1 MPVASTPTP
10 SKPKKSALKSF
21 GKFVLWCV
29 AICVVLE
36 IGLRFFGFGSYVVYK
51 PDERLLWL
59 PQPGVHRV
67 TEMNHEAETISP
79 QNFRYREVLSL
90 DHPGIYRIFAF
101 GDSTTMGWGVDDDSN
116 YSSQLE
122 KLLNSKGCSGLKF
135 QVISAGVNAYPNSLV
150 EERAMKVIQDG
161 YQPDAEILSYSAN
174 TGFEGIPDM
183 QGPER
188 EAFLKKVELKSI
200 ARRSALY
207 NFLIEDLLR
216 GVAYYRFREVLMLG
230 TWNSARS
237 KPDLPTEHFLAHLE
251 KAKQVADAH
260 HVQQIY
266 LLVGSKGEPY
276 PAHPYQAAMLEY
288 AKQNN
293 VPLVNIIRLMRNQN
307 LDDMF
312 LDHVHPTPAGHT
324 LIAEELFNTV
334 TSTASYQNACRMT
347 SNGNALTS
355 LTDKPAEQT
364 AQNSA
369 K

>member
-1 MPVASTPTP
+1 MPVASTPT
-10 SKPKKSALKSF
+10 KPKKSGLKSF
-21 GKFVLWCV
+21 GKFVLWVV
-29 AICVVLE
+29 AICLVLE
-36 IGLRFFGFGSYVVYK
+36 VGLRLFGFGSYVIYR
-51 PDERLLWL
+51 PDERLLWV
-59 PQPGVHRV
+59 PMPGTHKV

-79 QNFRYREVLSL
+79 QNFRYRQVLSL
-90 DHPGIYRIFAF
+90 DHPGIYRVFAF

-122 KLLNSKGCSGLKF
+122 KLLNDKGCSGLKF
-135 QVISAGVNAYPNSLV
+135 QVISAGVNAYPNALV

-161 YQPDAEILSYSAN
+161 YQPDAEIISYSAN
-174 TGFEGIPDM
+174 TGFEGIPDL
-183 QGPER
+183 QGHER
-188 EAFLKKVELKSI
+188 EVFLKKVELKSI

-237 KPDLPTEHFLAHLE
+237 APDLPAEHFLVRLE
-251 KAKQVADAH
+251 KAKAVADAH

-266 LLVGSKGEPY
+266 LLVGSRGETY

-288 AKQNN
+288 GHANN
-293 VPLVNIIRLMRNQN
+293 VPVVDIIRLMKNQN
-307 LDDMF
+307 LTDMF

-324 LIAEELFNTV
+324 LIAEELFNTL
-334 TSTASYQNACRMT
+334 TGTESYQSACRMA

-355 LTDKPAEQT
+355 LTDKPAE
-364 AQNSA
+364 AAPASVA

>member
-1 MPVASTPTP
+1 MSAASTP
-10 SKPKKSALKSF
+10 SKPRRSALAKF
-21 GKFVLWCV
+21 GRFVLWVV
-29 AICVVLE
+29 AICLVFEV
-36 IGLRFFGFGSYVVYK
+36 GLRFFGFGSYVIYR
-51 PDERLLWL
+51 PDQRLLWL
-59 PQPGVHRV
+59 PMPGTHKL
-67 TEMNHEAETISP
+67 TEMNHEPETISP

-122 KLLNSKGCSGLKF
+122 KLLNAKGCSGLKF
-135 QVISAGVNAYPNSLV
+135 QVISAGVNAYPNALV
-150 EERAMKVIQDG
+150 EERAMKVIEDG
-161 YQPDAEILSYSAN
+161 YQPDAEVVSYSAN
-174 TGFEGIPDM
+174 TGFEGIPDL
-183 QGPER
+183 QGAER
-188 EAFLKKVELKSI
+188 EKFLKKVELKSI

-237 KPDLPTEHFLAHLE
+237 SPDLPAEHFLARLD
-251 KAKQVADAH
+251 KAKQIADAH
-260 HVQQIY
+260 HVQMVF
-266 LLVGSKGEPY
+266 LLVGSRGEPG

-288 AKQNN
+288 ASQNN

-307 LDDMF
+307 LNDMF
-312 LDHVHPTPAGHT
+312 LDHVHPTAAGHT

-334 TSTASYQNACRMT
+334 TRTESYQNACRMA
-347 SNGNALTS
+347 SNGSALTS
-355 LTDKPAEQT
+355 LTDKPGEPT
-364 AQNSA
+364 AANLG

>member
-1 MPVASTPTP
+1 MPVATAP
-10 SKPKKSALKSF
+10 SKPRRSLLAKF
-21 GKFVLWCV
+21 GRFVLWFV
-29 AICVVLE
+29 AICLVCE
-36 IGLRFFGFGSYVVYK
+36 IGLRFFGFGSYVIYR
-51 PDERLLWL
+51 PDDRLLWL
-59 PQPGVHRV
+59 PQPGTHKV
-67 TEMNHEAETISP
+67 TEMNHQAETISP

-122 KLLNSKGCSGLKF
+122 KLLNAKGCSGLKF
-135 QVISAGVNAYPNSLV
+135 QVISAGVNAYPNALV
-150 EERAMKVIQDG
+150 EERAMKVIEDG
-161 YQPDAEILSYSAN
+161 FQPDAEVISYSAN
-174 TGFEGIPDM
+174 TGFEGIPDL
-183 QGPER
+183 QGKDR
-188 EAFLKKVELKSI
+188 KNFLKKVELKSI

-237 KPDLPTEHFLAHLE
+237 SPDLPAEHFLARLE

-260 HVQQIY
+260 RVQMIF
-266 LLVGSKGEPY
+266 LLVGSKGEPG
-276 PAHPYQAAMLEY
+276 PAHPYQAAMLDY
-288 AKQNN
+288 SKATN
-293 VPLVNIIRLMRNQN
+293 VPLVNIIQLMRNQN

-334 TSTASYQNACRMT
+334 QGTESYQNACRMVST
-347 SNGNALTS
+347 GTAVTS
-355 LTDKPAEQT
+355 LTDKT
-364 AQNSA
+364 ATTRP
-369 K
+369 